1 MRVDVGFQGIMRERL
16 TDFARRIR
24 NEITLYRSVV
34 ADPRC
39 PRASRWLLGAAV
51 AYAVSPID
59 LIPDFIPVIGHLDDL
74 IVLPLLVWL
83 AVRMIPR
90 EVLDHHRTLLSD

>member
-1 MRVDVGFQGIMRERL
+1 
-16 TDFARRIR
+16 
-24 NEITLYRSVV
+24 
-34 ADPRC
+34 
-39 PRASRWLLGAAV
+39 LLGGAL

-83 AVRMIPR
+83 AFRVIPR
-90 EVLDHHRTLLSD
+90 ELVQEHKMNLRET